1 MLPGEDLD
9 AFVEDFGDLVK
20 VASRGIERLALL
32 EKVPGETLNGL
43 SQGVGVRLVGRAD
56 VFGCLTAVD
65 VVNVTGG
72 HCAGVYNP
80 VGQPAG
86 HGDGAFVRI
95 DLNPVP
101 T

>member
-9 AFVEDFGDLVK
+9 AFVEDLGDLVE
-20 VASRGIERLALL
+20 VAGRGISQLALL
-32 EKVPGETLNGL
+32 EKVPGETLNGF
-43 SQGVGVRLVGRAD
+43 SRGVGVRLVGRAD
-56 VFGCLTAVD
+56 VFGCLTAED
-65 VVNVTGG
+65 VVAVAGG

-86 HGDGAFVRI
+86 YGDGAFVRV

>member
-1 MLPGEDLD
+1 MLPDEDLD
-9 AFVEDFGDLVK
+9 VFVEDFGDRVE
-20 VASRGIERLALL
+20 VAGRGISQLALL
-32 EKVPGETLNGL
+32 EKVAGDTLNGF

-56 VFGCLTAVD
+56 VFGALTAAD
-65 VVNVTGG
+65 VVTVTGG

-86 HGDGAFVRI
+86 HGDGAFVRVE
-95 DLNPVP
+95 LNPVP